1 MDANGVFNAKR
12 AGVYQVTVSL
22 QAKVDPGA
30 TINLWVRHNSN
41 NLEESKIQ
49 AYNDIN
55 SFGYKIDNTGRT
67 IILDLAE
74 GDNVKLFTDSPD
86 ANLGIL
92 VPFCVSSVKI

>member
-1 MDANGVFNAKR
+1 M
-12 AGVYQVTVSL
+12 TVSL

-92 VPFCVSSVKI
+92 VPFCVSSVQI